1 MKKRKVSTLVSCHKG
16 RSWRLYIRVVQEV
29 SDEGVETFFEV
40 KGAGEQV
47 DRGDAPDDHQFLPE
61 S

>member
-47 DRGDAPDDHQFLPE
+47 D
-61 S
+61 